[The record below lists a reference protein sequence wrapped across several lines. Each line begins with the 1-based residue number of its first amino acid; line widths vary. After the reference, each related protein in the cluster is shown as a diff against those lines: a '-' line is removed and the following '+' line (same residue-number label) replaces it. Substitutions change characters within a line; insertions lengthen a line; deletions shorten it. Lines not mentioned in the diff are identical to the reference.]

1 MGTGTQTAGNLGLWG
16 FVVHLPRD
24 KPKWPLNPCAVQQ
37 LGFRSI
43 VTVGLVWTKE
53 HPERYL
59 AMMTCFILVGAIATV
74 LVGGPPARLV
84 PPAPPEDLP
93 AVLAADPTKDAVMA
107 KRMLMENGIPAELR
121 MRAVNS
127 LGPSPV
133 VVLLDAIAQCG
144 GTCGA
149 TRDLADVLVSLAAE
163 AAKDPIALERLTKCA
178 QTPED
183 PAYTAALRTI
193 AAMPTEQRPVALK
206 AVTVRQIVIGTI
218 PGAMQYDTKEIKA
231 KPGEILELTLKNTD
245 TMQHNLLMVM
255 PGKMSEVGVAADK
268 MGDTPEGKACQFVPD
283 MPSVLSVMGL
293 IDPGKSGSLFYV
305 VPQKTGTY
313 QYVCTVPGHWR
324 MMNGK
329 LKVAP

>member
-1 MGTGTQTAGNLGLWG
+1 
-16 FVVHLPRD
+16 
-24 KPKWPLNPCAVQQ
+24 VQQ
-37 LGFRSI
+37 LKFHPI
-43 VTVGLVWTKE
+43 VVVGLAWTKKDR
-53 HPERYL
+53 ERYL
-59 AMMTCFILVGAIATV
+59 AMMTCFILICAIATV
-74 LVGGPPARLV
+74 LAGNPPARLI

-93 AVLAADPTKDAVMA
+93 AVLAADPSKDAAMA
-107 KRMLMENGIPAELR
+107 KRMLIENGVPADLR
-121 MRAVNS
+121 MRAAKT
-127 LGPSPV
+127 LGASPV
-133 VVLLDAIAQCG
+133 LVFLDTIAQCG

-163 AAKDPIALERLTKCA
+163 AAKDPAALERLTKCA

-193 AAMPTEQRPVALK
+193 AAMTSEQRPVALK
-206 AVTVRQIVIGTI
+206 GVTVRQIAIGTI
-218 PGAMQYDTKEIKA
+218 PGAMQYDIKEIKA
-231 KPGEILELTLKNTD
+231 KPGEILEITLKNTD
-245 TMQHNLLMVM
+245 TMQHNLLIMM

-283 MPSVLSVMGL
+283 MPSVLAVMGL

-305 VPQKTGTY
+305 VPQKPGTY
-313 QYVCTVPGHWR
+313 QYVCTFPGHWR